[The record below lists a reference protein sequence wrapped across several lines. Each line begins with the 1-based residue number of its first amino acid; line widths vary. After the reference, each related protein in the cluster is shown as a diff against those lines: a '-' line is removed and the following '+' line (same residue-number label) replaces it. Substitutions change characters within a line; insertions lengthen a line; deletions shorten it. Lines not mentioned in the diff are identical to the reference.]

1 MNPTPTKHGNEPES
15 QPNPT
20 KDKPRED
27 VRGTKAPI
35 IIRVQPTCKTQ
46 EEAANEKA
54 QRDKESTSNWRMLV
68 GNATLAIIA
77 FLQLIAFGQQARRSK
92 QTIHKMDKI
101 AKDQTGDRSPDDVAL
116 IRSNIRLWR
125 GTGLSLNGSVFDD
138 QHTLRLLAV
147 DDDRLIDTFLRE
159 RGRRANQNTDD

>member
-20 KDKPRED
+20 KDKPGED

-35 IIRVQPTCKTQ
+35 VIRVQPTRKTQ

-68 GNATLAIIA
+68 VNATLAIIA
-77 FLQLIAFGQQARRSK
+77 FLQLIVFGRQARRSK
-92 QTIHKMDKI
+92 QTIHKTDKI
-101 AKDQTGDRSPDDVAL
+101 AKDQTVDRSPDDVAL
-116 IRSNIRLWR
+116 TCWTTEVIQVRTEKLLMTCAIDCNSKVMVEHEIRAIPQPNLY
-125 GTGLSLNGSVFDD
+125 LSV
-138 QHTLRLLAV
+138 R
-147 DDDRLIDTFLRE
+147 
-159 RGRRANQNTDD
+159 